1 MRKIFTVIF
10 LALGLSFIT
19 GVSADQSPESIV
31 ICSTHAGTAYYVMAQ
46 SISGAVSTESC
57 TVDENTCATCIS
69 SLEGQG
75 CKIIDVVVEPTR
87 FDGYGDFLTTTYLLS
102 CVRP

>member
-31 ICSTHAGTAYYVMAQ
+31 TCAGPEYYVEAQ

-57 TVDENTCATCIS
+57 TVYENKCATCIS
-69 SLEGQG
+69 SLEDQR
-75 CKIIDVVVEPTR
+75 CKIIDVVMETVGI
-87 FDGYGDFLTTTYLLS
+87 DGFGDLLTVTYLLS
-102 CVRP
+102 CVKP